1 MPHKILTI
9 AGSDTLAGGGL
20 QADLATFSNYNFFGL
35 SVTTSI
41 VTVTPDDFQIFPL
54 DLAVIAAQLESAL
67 ALDDIIAVK
76 IGFCQPL
83 ILFALLPNI
92 YGMLISRLLLI
103 R

>member
-54 DLAVIAAQLESAL
+54 
-67 ALDDIIAVK
+67 
-76 IGFCQPL
+76 
-83 ILFALLPNI
+83 
-92 YGMLISRLLLI
+92 
-103 R
+103 